1 MKRVGPCYN
10 EPKVA
15 VSLSEFSISRNTYN
29 FTLNGEINISR
40 DIENEWTVKAF
51 LQKCQDI
58 RNLDTCDHYRSF
70 MLVKTGCEADDDDD
84 DDEQAY
90 LQLFKFIEPAILGVV
105 RQVNALPMEKTIV
118 TKPRKEKLRFDP
130 KTNDTRHDIKELR
143 LASWNVRSLFRVG
156 AMYQV
161 NAELKKYG
169 IEIAALQEV
178 RWPGKGECNVDSNT
192 VLFYSGS
199 DHGEHMYG
207 TGFMVSRNMI
217 GSVIRFDA
225 VSDRISVLRL
235 KGKFCNYSIINVYAP
250 TEMSEDSKKD
260 EFYDH
265 LEETY
270 DQLPSFDA
278 KLLIGDFNAQV
289 GREAAFMPTIGKHS
303 KHATTNDNG
312 LRLISFATARALVI
326 KSTMFPHKDIH
337 KGTWKSPDGKTVNQI
352 DHAVID
358 DRHKSTIQ
366 DVRSYRGPDCDSDH
380 YLLGIQLRARI
391 TVKRRNNT
399 RKEEPIN
406 LDNLRDPDIRE
417 KFRLELNN
425 RFNQLTVDADIDNH
439 WDSVKHTV
447 KTTAVKVLGRK
458 RNTKRR
464 KWWNQ
469 DCEEIVKERR
479 KCKIQAENNEEWV
492 AKYKKVQTEART
504 IIKRAKRQ
512 HLDNIV
518 RGMETLLRANESRKF
533 YKAVSSCK
541 KGYQPTAQFLEDDDG
556 NLISDRDT
564 IMTCWRDYFQQLLNC
579 QPLEE
584 QVPRSM
590 EHNSEIVEPPTFEE
604 VREAIMRLKNHKA
617 PGIDDL
623 PSELWK
629 YGGGRVQSELF
640 QLLCK
645 IWEEEKQPKEWNLGV
660 ICPVHKKGS
669 KKKCTNYRGIALL
682 PTAYK
687 VLSYVLLKR
696 LEPYTE
702 KILGDYQCGFRRN
715 RSTVDQIFL
724 LKQLMEKKWEYAQS
738 IHSLFVDF
746 TKAYDSIDREALFTI
761 LRNFKIPAKIV
772 SMVEVAT
779 RESRM
784 KVRVGGELT
793 DEFAVVTGLKQGDAL
808 SPMLFNLALE
818 HVLRGVLELD
828 FGLQLNGKHKV
839 VGYADDLAVLGK
851 TAEEVRKAAKL
862 LDTEAGK
869 IGLRINRGKSEYLH
883 MKRYKDKSGRRQDLH
898 VGDVTYKGVSRFKY
912 LGCTVTDTNTR
923 DEEIDTRIQ
932 SFLRCSAAL
941 HKVLTSRLLS
951 RNTKLRIYK
960 TVIRPILMYG
970 CEAWTLTQKEE
981 SKLLV
986 AERKVLRKIFGPRQ
1000 RPDGSWRV
1008 LKNAEL
1014 EDLMAGANIVGET
1027 KAHRLR
1033 WLGHLQRMG
1042 EDRSAKRAYMG
1053 RPTGRRPVGRPR
1065 YRWSDAVE
1073 ADLRELQVVDWR

>member
-1 MKRVGPCYN
+1 MLNNNHIRHVNYLLATYPT
-10 EPKVA
+10 
-15 VSLSEFSISRNTYN
+15 RNP
-29 FTLNGEINISR
+29 L
-40 DIENEWTVKAF
+40 
-51 LQKCQDI
+51 
-58 RNLDTCDHYRSF
+58 
-70 MLVKTGCEADDDDD
+70 
-84 DDEQAY
+84 
-90 LQLFKFIEPAILGVV
+90 PAGQQRLG
-105 RQVNALPMEKTIV
+105 AL
-118 TKPRKEKLRFDP
+118 
-130 KTNDTRHDIKELR
+130 
-143 LASWNVRSLFRVG
+143 AG
-156 AMYQV
+156 A
-161 NAELKKYG
+161 G
-169 IEIAALQEV
+169 GGGGGGGGEV
-178 RWPGKGECNVDSNT
+178 RERPYFDDVSPRNVT
-192 VLFYSGS
+192 
-199 DHGEHMYG
+199 
-207 TGFMVSRNMI
+207 
-217 GSVIRFDA
+217 A
-225 VSDRISVLRL
+225 VVGQSAVLR
-235 KGKFCNYSIINVYAP
+235 CR
-250 TEMSEDSKKD
+250 
-260 EFYDH
+260 
-265 LEETY
+265 
-270 DQLPSFDA
+270 A
-278 KLLIGDFNAQV
+278 KHIG
-289 GREAAFMPTIGKHS
+289 
-303 KHATTNDNG
+303 
-312 LRLISFATARALVI
+312 
-326 KSTMFPHKDIH
+326 
-337 KGTWKSPDGKTVNQI
+337 
-352 DHAVID
+352 
-358 DRHKSTIQ
+358 
-366 DVRSYRGPDCDSDH
+366 
-380 YLLGIQLRARI
+380 
-391 TVKRRNNT
+391 
-399 RKEEPIN
+399 
-406 LDNLRDPDIRE
+406 
-417 KFRLELNN
+417 N
-425 RFNQLTVDADIDNH
+425 RTLTVDADIDNH

-533 YKAVSSCK
+533 YKEVSSCK

-629 YGGGRVQSELF
+629 YGGGRVQLELF

-779 RESRM
+779 KESRM

-793 DEFAVVTGLKQGDAL
+793 EEFAVVTGLKQGDAL

-883 MKRYKDKSGRRQDLH
+883 MKRYKDKSVRRQDLH

-1073 ADLRELQVVDWR
+1073 ADLRELQVVDWRETALDRQKWRSLVSEAKTHFGSLSQRSNQGYWPGVLVLRSGDGTCVICNYTSRLLGLATHVSWMRKRDLHILTSHIFTYTGDARFSVLHPEPSDDWDLRVDYVQPRDAGVYECQINTEPKINMAVFLTVEGDC

>member
-1 MKRVGPCYN
+1 
-10 EPKVA
+10 
-15 VSLSEFSISRNTYN
+15 
-29 FTLNGEINISR
+29 
-40 DIENEWTVKAF
+40 
-51 LQKCQDI
+51 
-58 RNLDTCDHYRSF
+58 
-70 MLVKTGCEADDDDD
+70 
-84 DDEQAY
+84 
-90 LQLFKFIEPAILGVV
+90 
-105 RQVNALPMEKTIV
+105 
-118 TKPRKEKLRFDP
+118 
-130 KTNDTRHDIKELR
+130 
-143 LASWNVRSLFRVG
+143 
-156 AMYQV
+156 
-161 NAELKKYG
+161 
-169 IEIAALQEV
+169 
-178 RWPGKGECNVDSNT
+178 
-192 VLFYSGS
+192 
-199 DHGEHMYG
+199 
-207 TGFMVSRNMI
+207 MI

-492 AKYKKVQTEART
+492 AKYKKVQTEAST

-533 YKAVSSCK
+533 YKEVSSCK

-660 ICPVHKKGS
+660 ICP
-669 KKKCTNYRGIALL
+669 
-682 PTAYK
+682 
-687 VLSYVLLKR
+687 
-696 LEPYTE
+696 
-702 KILGDYQCGFRRN
+702 
-715 RSTVDQIFL
+715 
-724 LKQLMEKKWEYAQS
+724 LMEKKWEYAQS

-779 RESRM
+779 KESRM

-869 IGLRINRGKSEYLH
+869 IGLRINCGKSEYLH
-883 MKRYKDKSGRRQDLH
+883 MKRYKDKSVRRQDLH

-1042 EDRSAKRAYMG
+1042 KDRSAKRAYMG

-1073 ADLRELQVVDWR
+1073 ADLRELQVVDWRETALDRQKWRSLVSEAKTHFGSLSQRNSVRV